1 MSLHSS
7 YSANGKGSTPK
18 DPVYKILDESRSL
31 KLWKERQERKEKG
44 KKRVE
49 EMSQD
54 EREQIREEE
63 RRKIMKD
70 MKREKHVSYST
81 HDSCKSLS
89 EELVGSSGLGIIQ
102 KVSLET
108 AVEFYD

>member
-7 YSANGKGSTPK
+7 SSANGKGSTPK
-18 DPVYKILDESRSL
+18 DPLYKILDESRSL

-54 EREQIREEE
+54 EREKIREEE

-70 MKREKHVSYST
+70 KREREIRTEPLNFLNFKYRRN
-81 HDSCKSLS
+81 D
-89 EELVGSSGLGIIQ
+89 
-102 KVSLET
+102 
-108 AVEFYD
+108 